1 MNNPAL
7 VCQAY
12 AFATVVL
19 WSTAYVYTKVALAFF
34 TPGPLGL
41 VRCAVASLAFLVLL
55 PVTGHGNSKGNGR
68 GGFFVPAARHLPLF
82 AASGLSGFT
91 LYLLAFNEG
100 SISLNPTTN
109 CIVIST
115 APILTAAL
123 ARVVFNEQLPVLRW
137 LALALAFCGVVLMNG
152 GGSGFMLAPGM
163 GWVLVAAVLLGL
175 YNIVQRG
182 LSRHYGPV
190 QIAAWSFFAG
200 TLFLLYC
207 LPQTVAEMQ
216 AAPAHALWLALF
228 LGIFPSAAAYLC
240 WTKALAVAPRTSVV
254 TNYMFLTPFLSM
266 LLDFAVRGGLPEAST
281 FAGGAV
287 IMGALLLFSLA
298 GRRG

>member
-7 VCQAY
+7 ICQAY
-12 AFATVVL
+12 ALATVVL

-41 VRCAVASLAFLVLL
+41 VRCAVASLAFLVVL
-55 PVTGHGNSKGNGR
+55 PVMDRGR

-123 ARVVFNEQLPVLRW
+123 ARMFFGERLPVLRW
-137 LALALAFCGVVLMNG
+137 LALALAFAGVVVVNG
-152 GGSGFMLAPGM
+152 GGRGFMLAPGM
-163 GWVLVAAVLLGL
+163 GWVLVAAALLSL
-175 YNIVQRG
+175 YNIVQRT
-182 LSRHYGPV
+182 LARHYGAV
-190 QIAAWSFFAG
+190 HIAAWSFFAA
-200 TLFLLYC
+200 TFFLLYC
-207 LPQTVAEMQ
+207 LPQTVAEVR
-216 AAPAHALWLALF
+216 AAPASALWLALF
-228 LGIFPSAAAYLC
+228 LGIFPSAAAYLL
-240 WTKALAVAPRTSVV
+240 WTRALALAPRTSLV

-266 LLDFAVRGGLPEAST
+266 LLDFAVTGGLPGAST
-281 FAGGAV
+281 FWGGG
-287 IMGALLLFSLA
+287 IILGALMLFSLA
-298 GRRG
+298 GKRG

>member
-7 VCQAY
+7 ICQAY

-41 VRCAVASLAFLVLL
+41 LRCAVASLAFVGILL
-55 PVTGHGNSKGNGR
+55 ARGWAR
-68 GGFFVPAARHLPLF
+68 GGFFVPSARHLSLF
-82 AASGLSGFT
+82 AAAGLSGFT

-100 SISLNPTTN
+100 SITLNPTTN

-123 ARVVFNEQLPVLRW
+123 ARLFFSERLPVLRW
-137 LALALAFCGVVLMNG
+137 LALALAFGGVVVMNG
-152 GGSGFMLAPGM
+152 GGQGFMLAPGM
-163 GWVLVAAVLLGL
+163 GWVLVAAVLISL
-175 YNIVQRG
+175 YNITQRA
-182 LSRHYGPV
+182 LSRHYGSME
-190 QIAAWSFFAG
+190 IAAWSFFAG

-207 LPQTVAEMQ
+207 LPQTIAQVQ
-216 AAPAHALWLALF
+216 AAPARALWLAFF
-228 LGIFPSAAAYLC
+228 LGIFPSAAAYLL
-240 WTKALAVAPRTSVV
+240 WTRALALAPRTSLV

-266 LLDFAVRGGLPEAST
+266 LLDFMVTGGLPEAST
-281 FAGGAV
+281 FAGGAI
-287 IMGALLLFSLA
+287 IMGALVLFSLA

>member
-1 MNNPAL
+1 MNNP
-7 VCQAY
+7 VMVWHAY

-19 WSTAYVYTKVALAFF
+19 WSTAYVYTNVALEFF

-41 VRCAVASLAFLVLL
+41 VRCAVASLAFLVIL
-55 PVTGHGNSKGNGR
+55 PLMGKGR
-68 GGFFVPAARHLPLF
+68 GGFFVPAARHLPLI
-82 AASGLSGFT
+82 AVSGLSGFT

-115 APILTAAL
+115 VPIVTAAL
-123 ARVVFNEQLPVLRW
+123 ARIFFGERLPALRW
-137 LALALAFCGVVLMNG
+137 LALALAFGGVVLMNG
-152 GGSGFMLAPGM
+152 GGRGFMLAPGM
-163 GWVLVAAVLLGL
+163 GWVLVAAVLLSL
-175 YNIVQRG
+175 YNIVQRT
-182 LSRHYGPV
+182 LSRHYGSV

-207 LPQTVAEMQ
+207 LPQTVAELR
-216 AAPAHALWLALF
+216 AAPAHALLLLLF

-240 WTKALAVAPRTSVV
+240 WTKALAITPRTSLV

-287 IMGALLLFSLA
+287 IMGALVLFSLA
-298 GRRG
+298 GKRG

>member
-1 MNNPAL
+1 MNNPSL

-41 VRCAVASLAFLVLL
+41 VRCAVASLAFLVIL
-55 PVTGHGNSKGNGR
+55 PFMGKGQR
-68 GGFFVPAARHLPLF
+68 GFFMPALRHMPLF

-115 APILTAAL
+115 VPIATAAL
-123 ARVVFNEQLPVLRW
+123 AHMIFGERLPVLRW
-137 LALALAFCGVVLMNG
+137 LALALAFGGVVLMNSG
-152 GGSGFMLAPGM
+152 GGGFMLAPGM
-163 GWVLVAAVLLGL
+163 GWVLVAAALLSL
-175 YNIVQRG
+175 YNIVQRM
-182 LSRHYGPV
+182 LSRHYGSV

-200 TLFLLYC
+200 TLFLLFC
-207 LPQTVAEMQ
+207 LPQTVAELR
-216 AAPAHALWLALF
+216 AAPDHALWLALF
-228 LGIFPSAAAYLC
+228 LGIFPSAAAYLL
-240 WTKALAVAPRTSVV
+240 WAKALSITPRTSLV
-254 TNYMFLTPFLSM
+254 TNYMFLTPFLSL
-266 LLDFAVRGGLPEAST
+266 LLDFAVRGGLPETST

-298 GRRG
+298 GKKTV

>member
-7 VCQAY
+7 ICQAY
-12 AFATVVL
+12 ALATVVL

-41 VRCAVASLAFLVLL
+41 VRCAVASLAFLVVL
-55 PVTGHGNSKGNGR
+55 PVMGKGR

-123 ARVVFNEQLPVLRW
+123 ARMFFGERLPVLRW
-137 LALALAFCGVVLMNG
+137 LALGLAFGGVVVMNCG
-152 GGSGFMLAPGM
+152 GHGFMLAPGM
-163 GWVLVAAVLLGL
+163 GWVLVAAALVSL
-175 YNIVQRG
+175 YNLVQRT
-182 LSRHYGPV
+182 LARHYGAV

-207 LPQTVAEMQ
+207 LPQTVAELR
-216 AAPAHALWLALF
+216 AAPTSALWLALF
-228 LGIFPSAAAYLC
+228 LGIFPSAAAYLL
-240 WTKALAVAPRTSVV
+240 WTRALSLAPRTSLV

-266 LLDFAVRGGLPEAST
+266 LLDFAVTGGLPGAST
-281 FAGGAV
+281 FWGGG
-287 IMGALLLFSLA
+287 IILGALMLFSIA
-298 GRRG
+298 GKRG

>member
-1 MNNPAL
+1 MNNPSL
-7 VCQAY
+7 ICQAY
-12 AFATVVL
+12 AFATVLL

-41 VRCAVASLAFLVLL
+41 IRCAVTSVVFLCVL
-55 PVTGHGNSKGNGR
+55 PVMGRGR

-123 ARVVFNEQLPVLRW
+123 ARVFFGERLPALRW
-137 LALALAFCGVVLMNG
+137 LALALAFGGVVVMNG
-152 GGSGFMLAPGM
+152 GGRGFMLAPGM
-163 GWVLVAAVLLGL
+163 VWVLVAAVLLSL
-175 YNIVQRG
+175 YNIVQRT
-182 LSRHYGPV
+182 LSRHYGAV

-207 LPQTVAEMQ
+207 LPQTITEMR
-216 AAPAHALWLALF
+216 AAPGHALWLVLF
-228 LGIFPSAAAYLC
+228 LGICPSAAAYLL
-240 WTKALAVAPRTSVV
+240 WTRALALAPRTSMV

-266 LLDFAVRGGLPEAST
+266 LLDFAVTGGLPGTST

-287 IMGALLLFSLA
+287 ILGALLLFSLA
-298 GRRG
+298 GQRGSR

>member
-7 VCQAY
+7 ICQAY

-41 VRCAVASLAFLVLL
+41 VRCAVASLAFVGILL
-55 PVTGHGNSKGNGR
+55 ARGRAR
-68 GGFFVPAARHLPLF
+68 GGFFVPSARHLPLF
-82 AASGLSGFT
+82 AAAGLSGFT

-100 SISLNPTTN
+100 SITLNPTTN

-123 ARVVFNEQLPVLRW
+123 ARLFFSERLPVLRW
-137 LALALAFCGVVLMNG
+137 LALALAFGGVVVMNG
-152 GGSGFMLAPGM
+152 GGQGFMLAPGM
-163 GWVLVAAVLLGL
+163 GWVLVAAVLISL
-175 YNIVQRG
+175 YNITQRT
-182 LSRHYGPV
+182 LSRHYGSME
-190 QIAAWSFFAG
+190 IAAWSFFAG

-207 LPQTVAEMQ
+207 LPQTVAQVQ
-216 AAPAHALWLALF
+216 AAPASALWLALF
-228 LGIFPSAAAYLC
+228 LGIFPSAAAYLL
-240 WTKALAVAPRTSVV
+240 WTRALALAPRTSLV

-266 LLDFAVRGGLPEAST
+266 LLDFMVTGGLPEAST
-281 FAGGAV
+281 FAGGAI
-287 IMGALLLFSLA
+287 IMGALALFSLA

>member
-1 MNNPAL
+1 MNNPSL
-7 VCQAY
+7 ICQAY

-41 VRCAVASLAFLVLL
+41 LRCAVASLAFVGILL
-55 PVTGHGNSKGNGR
+55 ARGRAR
-68 GGFFVPAARHLPLF
+68 GGFFVPSARHLPLF
-82 AASGLSGFT
+82 AAAGLSGFT

-100 SISLNPTTN
+100 SITLNPTTN

-123 ARVVFNEQLPVLRW
+123 ARLFFSERLPVLRW
-137 LALALAFCGVVLMNG
+137 LALALAFGGVVVMNG
-152 GGSGFMLAPGM
+152 GGQGFMLAPGM
-163 GWVLVAAVLLGL
+163 GWVLVAAVLISL
-175 YNIVQRG
+175 YNITQRA
-182 LSRHYGPV
+182 LSRHYGFME
-190 QIAAWSFFAG
+190 IAAWSFFAG

-207 LPQTVAEMQ
+207 LPQTIAQVQ
-216 AAPAHALWLALF
+216 AAPARALWLALF
-228 LGIFPSAAAYLC
+228 LGIFPSAAAYLL
-240 WTKALAVAPRTSVV
+240 WTRALALAPRTSLV

-266 LLDFAVRGGLPEAST
+266 LLDFAVTGGLPDAST
-281 FAGGAV
+281 FAGGAI

-298 GRRG
+298 GKRG

>member
-1 MNNPAL
+1 MNNPSL
-7 VCQAY
+7 ICQAY

-41 VRCAVASLAFLVLL
+41 VRCAVASIAFLVVL
-55 PVTGHGNSKGNGR
+55 PAMGRGH

-123 ARVVFNEQLPVLRW
+123 ARMFFGERLPVLRW
-137 LALALAFCGVVLMNG
+137 VALALAFGGVVVMNG
-152 GGSGFMLAPGM
+152 GGSGFVLAPGM
-163 GWVLVAAVLLGL
+163 GWVLVAAVLLSL
-175 YNIVQRG
+175 YNVVQRT
-182 LSRHYGPV
+182 LARHYGAV

-207 LPQTVAEMQ
+207 LPQAVAEMR
-216 AAPAHALWLALF
+216 AAPAHALWLVLL
-228 LGIFPSAAAYLC
+228 LGIFPSAAAYLL
-240 WTKALAVAPRTSVV
+240 WTRALSLAPRTSLV

-266 LLDFAVRGGLPEAST
+266 LLDFAVTGGLPGAST
-281 FAGGAV
+281 FAGGA
-287 IMGALLLFSLA
+287 IILGALLMFSVA
-298 GRRG
+298 GQRARKA

>member
-7 VCQAY
+7 ICQAY

-19 WSTAYVYTKVALAFF
+19 WSTAYVYTKIALAFF

-41 VRCAVASLAFLVLL
+41 VRCAVASLGFLGILL
-55 PVTGHGNSKGNGR
+55 ARGRAR

-115 APILTAAL
+115 APILTAVF
-123 ARVVFNEQLPVLRW
+123 ARLFFSERLPALRW
-137 LALALAFCGVVLMNG
+137 LALTLAFGGVVVMNG
-152 GGSGFMLAPGM
+152 GGRGFMLAPGM
-163 GWVLVAAVLLGL
+163 GWVLVAAVLVSL
-175 YNIVQRG
+175 YNIVQRT
-182 LSRHYGPV
+182 LARHYGSME
-190 QIAAWSFFAG
+190 IAAWSFFAG

-207 LPQTVAEMQ
+207 LPQTAAEVR
-216 AAPAHALWLALF
+216 AAPAGALWLALF
-228 LGIFPSAAAYLC
+228 LGIFPSAAAYLL
-240 WTKALAVAPRTSVV
+240 WTRALALAPRTSLV

-266 LLDFAVRGGLPEAST
+266 LLDFAVTGGLPGAST
-281 FAGGAV
+281 FAGGAI

>member
-1 MNNPAL
+1 MNNPVL

-19 WSTAYVYTKVALAFF
+19 WSTAYVYTKVALEFF

-41 VRCAVASLAFLVLL
+41 VRCAVASLAFLVIL
-55 PVTGHGNSKGNGR
+55 PLMGKGR
-68 GGFFVPAARHLPLF
+68 GGFFVPAARHLPLI
-82 AASGLSGFT
+82 AVSGLSGFT

-115 APILTAAL
+115 VPIVTAAL
-123 ARVVFNEQLPVLRW
+123 ARLFFGERLPALRW
-137 LALALAFCGVVLMNG
+137 LALALAFGGVVLMNG
-152 GGSGFMLAPGM
+152 GGRGFMLAPGM
-163 GWVLVAAVLLGL
+163 GWVLVAAVLLSL
-175 YNIVQRG
+175 YNIVQRT
-182 LSRHYGPV
+182 LSRHYGSV

-207 LPQTVAEMQ
+207 LPQTVAELR
-216 AAPAHALWLALF
+216 AAPAHALWLVLF

-240 WTKALAVAPRTSVV
+240 WTKALAITPRTSLV

-287 IMGALLLFSLA
+287 IMGALILFSLA
-298 GRRG
+298 GKRG